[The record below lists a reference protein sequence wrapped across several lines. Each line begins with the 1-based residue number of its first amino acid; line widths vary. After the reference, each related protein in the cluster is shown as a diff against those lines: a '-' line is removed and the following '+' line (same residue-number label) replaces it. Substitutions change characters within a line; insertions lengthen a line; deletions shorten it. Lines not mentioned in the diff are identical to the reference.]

1 MPAARATTVRE
12 RGRPSL
18 LADARARPPAPAL
31 AGRRLLSWVVRL
43 LVVAAVFVAGLAVG
57 RALED
62 APEPGGTQTIVRTLE
77 PLTVEPRE
85 RTVTVT
91 TAGR

>member
-1 MPAARATTVRE
+1 VTV
-12 RGRPSL
+12 GPTRP
-18 LADARARPPAPAL
+18 ARARERQRRTST
-31 AGRRLLSWVVRL
+31 GRRILGWILRL
-43 LVVAAVFVAGLAVG
+43 ALIAAVFVAGLAVG

-62 APEPGGTQTIVRTLE
+62 GPSPGGSQTIVRTLE

-91 TAGR
+91 TSGR

>member
-1 MPAARATTVRE
+1 MAMDSPRPRARQRE
-12 RGRPSL
+12 RGRRSST
-18 LADARARPPAPAL
+18 
-31 AGRRLLSWVVRL
+31 GRR
-43 LVVAAVFVAGLAVG
+43 VAAWILRLAVLAVVFLAGLAIG
-57 RALED
+57 RAVEQ

-91 TAGR
+91 TGGG

>member
-1 MPAARATTVRE
+1 MAMDSPR
-12 RGRPSL
+12 
-18 LADARARPPAPAL
+18 ARARERERVRRSS
-31 AGRRLLSWVVRL
+31 AGRRVAVWILRLAVLAVV
-43 LVVAAVFVAGLAVG
+43 FFAGLAIG
-57 RALED
+57 RAVEQ

-91 TAGR
+91 TGGG

>member
-1 MPAARATTVRE
+1 MAMESPR
-12 RGRPSL
+12 S
-18 LADARARPPAPAL
+18 ARARERERARRSSV
-31 AGRRLLSWVVRL
+31 GRRLVIWILRLAILAVV
-43 LVVAAVFVAGLAVG
+43 FFAGLAIG
-57 RALED
+57 RAVEQ

-91 TAGR
+91 TGG

>member
-1 MPAARATTVRE
+1 MAMDSPRASAQE
-12 RGRPSL
+12 RGR
-18 LADARARPPAPAL
+18 ARRSS
-31 AGRRLLSWVVRL
+31 AGRR
-43 LVVAAVFVAGLAVG
+43 VAAWILRLAVLAVVFFAG
-57 RALED
+57 RAIGRAVEQ

-91 TAGR
+91 TGGR